1 MRTVDE
7 VVPGAAGEGSVRAVE
22 RALLVL
28 EALSHR
34 PDGAT
39 ASELARATRLSVSTA
54 HRLLVTLQGGGFA
67 VFERSTFRWRVGRAA
82 FFTGSAFADDR
93 GPTAF
98 ALPVI
103 RELGLAG
110 GETVNLG
117 RIENGRLVFLAR
129 FEPRAGR
136 CSAPGVSDLP
146 AHCSSIGKAILGS
159 AKEPQLLV
167 LTDPLPALTPKSIR
181 SPSELVRQLG
191 LAHAAGF
198 AVDDEENT
206 IGLRCVAAPIFDER
220 RRPVAAISVAAP
232 AERFPKHEVAI
243 RGMMVA
249 AAARRITYAIG
260 GAEPKRA

>member
-7 VVPGAAGEGSVRAVE
+7 VVPDAAREGSVRAVE

-181 SPSELVRQLG
+181 SPSELVRS
-191 LAHAAGF
+191 ASRTRRASPSTMRKTPSA
-198 AVDDEENT
+198 
-206 IGLRCVAAPIFDER
+206 CVAWR
-220 RRPVAAISVAAP
+220 RRSSTNSAGLSPRSRSP
-232 AERFPKHEVAI
+232 PRP
-243 RGMMVA
+243 RGSRSTRSQSA
-249 AAARRITYAIG
+249 G
-260 GAEPKRA
+260 

>member
-7 VVPGAAGEGSVRAVE
+7 VAPDAVREGSVRAVE

-28 EALSHR
+28 EALSRR

-39 ASELARATRLSVSTA
+39 ASELARATSLSVSTA
-54 HRLLVTLQGGGFA
+54 HRLLVTLQGRGFA
-67 VFERSTFRWRVGRAA
+67 VCERSTSRWRVGRAA
-82 FFTGSAFADDR
+82 FFAGSAFADGG

-136 CSAPGVSDLP
+136 CSAPGVAALP

-159 AKEPQLLV
+159 SREPRLPAIRE
-167 LTDPLPALTPKSIR
+167 PLPALTPNSIR
-181 SPSELVRQLG
+181 SASELFRQLRVVRET
-191 LAHAAGF
+191 GF

-206 IGLRCVAAPIFDER
+206 VGLRCVAAPIFDECR
-220 RRPVAAISVAAP
+220 RAVAAISVAAP
-232 AERFPKHEVAI
+232 VERLPKRQLAL
-243 RGMMVA
+243 RGTMVA
-249 AAARRITYAIG
+249 AAARRITHAIG
-260 GAEPKRA
+260 GAEPQLL